1 MKTTPSTISNPING
15 SLLRCALILMPFV
28 LMCVALL
35 PGAQAVSPAPDGGY
49 PGGNTAEGQT
59 ALLSLTTGTFNTAI
73 GFLSLRSDTEG
84 QFNTAVGAGA
94 LFANVGDQSSGTGVE
109 NTATGAAAL
118 LNNTTGNQ
126 NTATG
131 AFALFSNT
139 EGDFNSANGFDALFS
154 NTTGARNTATG
165 HSALASNSTGTLN
178 TANGSAALAFNTTG
192 NDNTAIGAGALL
204 NNTTGQ
210 NNTAD
215 GAFALNQNTIGTN
228 NTANGADALTS
239 NTAGG
244 GNVAIGM
251 AALFKNDFGNT
262 NTALGDSALA
272 NNIGLASDNTAIGA
286 DAGFFAT
293 TGGGNVYIGAG
304 MTGVADESQHTYIR
318 NINTTPVSGAGTD
331 TVTVNLTTGLLGH
344 ASSSRRYKKD
354 IKPMDNVSEALY
366 GLHPVTFRYNKE
378 IDRTQSLAF
387 GLIAEEVAEVNPD
400 LVARNSQGET
410 ESVHYDAVNAMLLN
424 EFLKEHRKVVEQQ
437 ATITEMKSTLARQQ
451 KDFQAT
457 AARQQ
462 KQIEALTAGLQKVS
476 AQLAAASPSHGGLEA
491 SKFAT
496 GRIRSGGPAPQ
507 VVNNP

>member
-1 MKTTPSTISNPING
+1 
-15 SLLRCALILMPFV
+15 MPFV

-49 PGGNTAEGQT
+49 PGGNTAEGQA
-59 ALLSLTTGTFNTAI
+59 ALLSLTTGTFNTAV

-94 LFANVGDQSSGTGVE
+94 LLANVGDPSSGAGVE

-118 LNNTTGNQ
+118 LNNTTGKQ

-131 AFALFSNT
+131 AF
-139 EGDFNSANGFDALFS
+139 ALFS

-165 HSALASNSTGTLN
+165 DSALSSNSTGFLN
-178 TANGSAALAFNTTG
+178 TANGNAALVFNTTG

-204 NNTTGQ
+204 NNTTGP
-210 NNTAD
+210 NNTAN
-215 GAFALNQNTIGTN
+215 GAFALNQNTVGTN

-239 NTAGG
+239 NTGGG

-251 AALFKNDFGNT
+251 AALFKNDIGNT

-293 TGGGNVYIGAG
+293 TGRGNVYVGAG
-304 MTGVADESQHTYIR
+304 MTGFADESQHTYIR

-331 TVTVNLTTGLLGH
+331 TVTVDLTTGLLGH
-344 ASSSRRYKKD
+344 ASSSRRYKED
-354 IKPMDNVSEALY
+354 ITSMDNVSEALY
-366 GLHPVTFRYNKE
+366 RLHPVTFRYNKE

-424 EFLKEHRKVVEQQ
+424 EFLKEHDQMQDLKAIVAE
-437 ATITEMKSTLARQQ
+437 
-451 KDFQAT
+451 
-457 AARQQ
+457 QQ

-476 AQLAAASPSHGGLEA
+476 AQ
-491 SKFAT
+491 
-496 GRIRSGGPAPQ
+496 
-507 VVNNP
+507 